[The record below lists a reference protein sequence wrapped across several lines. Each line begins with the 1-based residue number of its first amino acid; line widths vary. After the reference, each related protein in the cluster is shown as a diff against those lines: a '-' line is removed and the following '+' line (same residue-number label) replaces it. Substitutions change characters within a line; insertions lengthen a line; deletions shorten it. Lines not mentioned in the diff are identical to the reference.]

1 MTLRYVLLPL
11 GLLQIL
17 VPALP
22 ALVSWQSTI
31 GESPA
36 DPLLRA
42 PESPPGPFFAIWGVI
57 FTFYLAFAIYAA
69 LHDSQLSRRLA
80 PPLAL
85 AAIFSVSW
93 MLIVQS
99 VGQVAAA
106 HPVLLALTAST
117 FWAAYRFDQMR
128 GLGGSA
134 PKFIADGATGLF
146 AGWMTL
152 ATAISQTDFTRDL
165 LGMANTDAVWWFLLH
180 ALAIAVLG
188 ALFVFARISRSPFY
202 VIALAWGLAGVILNL
217 WTLTGLHVPAVVT
230 AAIAFALL
238 AFRMRHGANGALRT
252 MT

>member
-1 MTLRYVLLPL
+1 MMLRYALLPL
-11 GLLQIL
+11 AVLQIS

-22 ALVSWQSTI
+22 ALVSWQSSI

-36 DPLLRA
+36 DPMLRA

-57 FTFYLAFAIYAA
+57 FAFYLAFAVYAA
-69 LHDSQLSRRLA
+69 LRDSPLSRHLA

-85 AAIFSVSW
+85 AAIFSASW
-93 MLIVQS
+93 MLIVQTH
-99 VGQVAAA
+99 GQVLWA

-117 FWAAYRFDQMR
+117 FWAAFRFDQMR
-128 GLGGSA
+128 GLGGSPA
-134 PKFIADGATGLF
+134 KFIADGATGLF

-180 ALAIAVLG
+180 ALTIAVLG

-202 VIALAWGLAGVILNL
+202 IIALAWGLLGVVINL
-217 WTLTGLHVPAVVT
+217 WWLTGLHAPAFIT
-230 AAIAFALL
+230 AATALALL
-238 AFRMRHGANGALRT
+238 AYRLRHGANGALRS